1 MISRVLSLE
10 APSPFMRMIIHRGC
24 GTSHRHH
31 AIIVLLRWVIVTT
44 WASTLRL
51 VAVEVILLVRCEV
64 CIDVY
69 ANIYIA
75 RRVMHG
81 LLLVWHV
88 IIVHAIPAIGRG
100 LRHETLV
107 LLLIFREATA
117 KTLFHTS
124 YRPVLLFDVLVAHLA
139 ALTAAIVL

>member
-1 MISRVLSLE
+1 MISRVVSLE
-10 APSPFMRMIIHRGC
+10 APGPFMRMIIHRGC

-31 AIIVLLRWVIVTT
+31 AIIVLLRWVIVATR
-44 WASTLRL
+44 ASTLRL
-51 VAVEVILLVRCEV
+51 VAVELILLVMCEV

-88 IIVHAIPAIGRG
+88 IIVHAIPSVGRG

-107 LLLIFREATA
+107 LLLIFRVATA
-117 KTLFHTS
+117 KTLFHTN
-124 YRPVLLFDVLVAHLA
+124 YRLILLFDVLVGHLA
-139 ALTAAIVL
+139 TLTAAIVL

>member
-1 MISRVLSLE
+1 MRGASVISRIVRLE
-10 APSPFMRMIIHRGC
+10 ALGSFMRVIIHRGC

-31 AIIVLLRWVIVTT
+31 AIILLLRWVIVTT

-51 VAVEVILLVRCEV
+51 VAVELILLVWSEV

-75 RRVMHG
+75 RRMMHG

-88 IIVHAIPAIGRG
+88 IVVHTIPSIGRG
-100 LRHETLV
+100 LRHVT
-107 LLLIFREATA
+107 LLLMLVFRVATA
-117 KTLFHTS
+117 
-124 YRPVLLFDVLVAHLA
+124 
-139 ALTAAIVL
+139 